1 MKIDETVVITGAS
14 AGVGRATV
22 RKFAERGASIG
33 LIARDRGRLEKARE
47 EVEKAGGRAVV
58 LPTDVS
64 DADQLFRAAERVEE
78 TFGPIDIWINVAM
91 TTIFSP
97 FTDIR
102 PEDYRRATEVSYL
115 GMVYGTMAALKHMKR
130 RDHGAIVQVGSALS
144 YRAIPLQSAYCG
156 AKFAIRGFTDS
167 VRTELIHDS
176 SRIHIT
182 MVQLP
187 AVNTPQFSWCKA
199 QLEKHPQPMPPIYQP
214 EVAARAI
221 YWAAHNR
228 RREVDVGMSST
239 AIIWLN
245 KFFPHLLDRYV
256 AASAYEGQQT
266 ADPVDPDRPDNLYS
280 PVAGDYAAHGEFDR
294 QAHDASIQ
302 FWVTSNRKWLLIGG
316 GLLAGILAGACW
328 MKNHDR
334 GSEGTGF

>member
-1 MKIDETVVITGAS
+1 MKNNETVVITGAS
-14 AGVGRATV
+14 AGIGRATV
-22 RKFAERGASIG
+22 RKFAEMGASIG
-33 LIARDRGRLEKARE
+33 LIARDEGRLETARE
-47 EVEKAGGRAVV
+47 EVEKAGGRALV

-64 DADQLFRAAERVEE
+64 DADQLFRAADRMEE
-78 TFGPIDIWINVAM
+78 KFGPIDIWINVAM

-97 FTDIR
+97 FADIQ

-115 GMVYGTMAALKHMKR
+115 GMVYGTMAALKHMKP
-130 RDHGAIVQVGSALS
+130 RDHGTIVQVGSALS
-144 YRAIPLQSAYCG
+144 YRAIPLQSVYCG

-167 VRTELIHDS
+167 VRTELIHDN

-221 YWAAHNR
+221 YWAAHNK

-245 KFFPHLLDRYV
+245 KFFPHLLDRYL
-256 AASAYEGQQT
+256 ASSAYEGQQT
-266 ADPVDPDRPDNLYS
+266 PDPVDPDRPDNLYS
-280 PVAGDYAAHGEFDR
+280 PVAGDYAAHGEFDE

-302 FWVTSNRKWLLIGG
+302 FWITSNRKWLLLTG

-328 MKNHDR
+328 MKCHDN
-334 GSEGTGF
+334 GTDRAEF